1 MVDHESSTPVY
12 RQLADILA
20 ARIKSGA
27 LANGRPIPSEVQL
40 QQEFGVARGTARKAV
55 AALRDA
61 GLVHTVMGKGTYVG
75 PTPNRRAE

>member
-1 MVDHESSTPVY
+1 MIDPESSTPLY
-12 RQLADILA
+12 RQLADILT
-20 ARIKSGA
+20 ARIKTGA

-75 PTPNRRAE
+75 PLPKRVE